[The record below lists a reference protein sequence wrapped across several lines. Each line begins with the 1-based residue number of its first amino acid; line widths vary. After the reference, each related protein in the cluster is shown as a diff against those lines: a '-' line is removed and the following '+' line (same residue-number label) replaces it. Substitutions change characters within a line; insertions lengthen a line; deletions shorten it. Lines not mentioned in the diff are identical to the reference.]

1 MFQPILQYT
10 HVVDRYMRQVLDE
23 TMRCSILA
31 PYASRYQDID
41 IELGGHKVPA
51 GVSLPQL
58 TCNIHNHGEVLAYL
72 SLQSVLLIHSVR
84 ECLLTGMTWLLKPI
98 LYIRLCM

>member
-1 MFQPILQYT
+1 
-10 HVVDRYMRQVLDE
+10 MRQVLDE

-72 SLQSVLLIHSVR
+72 
-84 ECLLTGMTWLLKPI
+84 CLSYTLGVVENGSS
-98 LYIRLCM
+98 